1 VGQASDSR
9 PDPFDARAGPG
20 HPIGWLVPYWDD
32 PAGPA
37 PKSVSI
43 ASSLSSHHICW
54 RKCTEQAWYATSTL
68 LIFLVMLRIRD
79 DIFLANIPA
88 SEASTA
94 GQDQAHLVGCFSS
107 PARLIFAHGLTIEFH
122 VPPASRPSVFA
133 TWSCL
138 GAPDQCALPP
148 PDLDSARSCLIS
160 NFGGLY
166 AKPTY
171 RRGCRFMQGRFAE
184 QLHNHCPSSPLPSG
198 SSSCLFSIG
207 TDNKKTKITCISG

>member
-160 NFGGLY
+160 NFGGALCQ
-166 AKPTY
+166 ANVSP
-171 RRGCRFMQGRFAE
+171 RLQVHAGSLCRAAPQ
-184 QLHNHCPSSPLPSG
+184 PLPLVPIAIRLVELSVQHWH
-198 SSSCLFSIG
+198 
-207 TDNKKTKITCISG
+207 